1 MTANQSH
8 IYQLDFFMNMAEN
21 IVKFINETQECY
33 NTLGFLNTTNLTGG
47 QSCLESILVPTFPK
61 IYYQFHQ
68 KFLFSVHSKA
78 KNYISAAAEFFLDI
92 WTEINLIQ
100 VPFSAAEFL
109 NKGLNMRLYSIN
121 GGKDLQNSAGI
132 QLESKKFSYNQR
144 DSVGI
149 YSKRKEF
156 ALHFIQSNKI
166 LLNNFSMHPTYQ
178 DLTKNE
184 KNAIRYYLKKNSS
197 IKDLPKKLQK
207 ASRDSQ
213 KNKVFFS
220 FLLVPIIAIEV
231 AICLLS
237 ANFYLS
243 LGVDYHLAY
252 ILSISV
258 ESFYMFSSA
267 LSDVRF
273 QVLRTVILGYSIFTV
288 GYSNL
293 INDPTLSKNKELSRY
308 KIQQEERSLKRQEE
322 NLKNLNYEKT
332 DLIKT
337 MQGYRK
343 RSYISRGISKVSP
356 QIDKINKQRTDTFNT
371 INNIQHQ
378 LEILKTRQTKEDA
391 ITWPAL
397 MKLHLSTYAII
408 FGFIL
413 MQICSSLYLRPCLNS
428 LKKWVRGTTKSRRRR
443 YATA

>member
-1 MTANQSH
+1 MSKVIN
-8 IYQLDFFMNMAEN
+8 IGDFKSKTSTFFN
-21 IVKFINETQECY
+21 KRS
-33 NTLGFLNTTNLTGG
+33 TNLNKP
-47 QSCLESILVPTFPK
+47 Q
-61 IYYQFHQ
+61 
-68 KFLFSVHSKA
+68 LFSTKVYLSNWA
-78 KNYISAAAEFFLDI
+78 QTF
-92 WTEINLIQ
+92 IQ
-100 VPFSAAEFL
+100 
-109 NKGLNMRLYSIN
+109 
-121 GGKDLQNSAGI
+121 QNSLTPSTFSK
-132 QLESKKFSYNQR
+132 QLCFKNLDLKSQ
-144 DSVGI
+144 
-149 YSKRKEF
+149 
-156 ALHFIQSNKI
+156 QS
-166 LLNNFSMHPTYQ
+166 
-178 DLTKNE
+178 
-184 KNAIRYYLKKNSS
+184 IRYQMR
-197 IKDLPKKLQK
+197 KLQK
-207 ASRDSQ
+207 KRVGVATRPKIKTGHSTQ
-213 KNKVFFS
+213 KS
-220 FLLVPIIAIEV
+220 LSLIFLPIMAIEV

-258 ESFYMFSSA
+258 ECFYMFSSA
-267 LSDVRF
+267 LSDIRF
-273 QVLRTVILGYSIFTV
+273 QVLRIVILGYSIFTV